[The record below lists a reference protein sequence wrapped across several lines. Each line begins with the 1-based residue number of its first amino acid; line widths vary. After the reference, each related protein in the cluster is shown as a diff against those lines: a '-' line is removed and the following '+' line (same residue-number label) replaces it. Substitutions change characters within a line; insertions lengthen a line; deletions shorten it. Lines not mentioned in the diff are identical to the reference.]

1 MRDNL
6 DTYFPAESGVT
17 IIAEPGRFY
26 VETAGTVVTNII
38 GVKPGRLREANG
50 RRFTSATLKRS
61 ARPPILQRQTSGTLR
76 RLSKRESIS
85 KYAFIRFDTKL
96 KRLKKS

>member
-1 MRDNL
+1 MLNVSLQFAYYVRDNL

-17 IIAEPGRFY
+17 IIAEPGRYY
-26 VETAGTVVTNII
+26 VETAGTVVTNVI

-61 ARPPILQRQTSGTLR
+61 SRPPLVKRQTSGTLR

-85 KYAFIRFDTKL
+85 K
-96 KRLKKS
+96 